1 MVASRRGQPQGEPF
15 VLGERAAVVALF
27 EDAGAGDVGLATLPG
42 GANFP
47 AVRVM
52 VEADLS
58 VPENPPAPAAP
69 CPTMS
74 SPAHED
80 TFMASE
86 TPSGNG
92 SVMFESAAQHASKR
106 VPVAAPDDRA
116 EAVRQRLTGQRYECA
131 SHIVVCEG
139 RRFAGV
145 VRLEDLLAADPEAT
159 MAALMDRDAPF
170 VAPGADQEVAAWRAV
185 RNAESALP
193 VVDRHGRF
201 LGLIPPHRLLAVLL
215 AEHEEDLSRLG
226 GFVKGTS
233 AARASSEEPVERRFL
248 HRVPW
253 LLVGLVGALLAAD
266 FVGWFE
272 AQLQQKVMLAFFLPG
287 IVYLADAVGTQT
299 ETVVVRGLS
308 VGVTMRRM
316 IRRELLTG
324 LAIGLCLA
332 LVAGPLVWWRWGD
345 AEVALTVGLS
355 VLAACSTATLA
366 AMALPW
372 LLDRADLDP
381 AFGSGPL
388 ATVVQDLLSILI
400 YFAIAV
406 AVLPG

>member
-1 MVASRRGQPQGEPF
+1 M
-15 VLGERAAVVALF
+15 AA
-27 EDAGAGDVGLATLPG
+27 E
-42 GANFP
+42 
-47 AVRVM
+47 AV
-52 VEADLS
+52 
-58 VPENPPAPAAP
+58 
-69 CPTMS
+69 
-74 SPAHED
+74 
-80 TFMASE
+80 
-86 TPSGNG
+86 PSNG
-92 SVMFESAAQHASKR
+92 SVIFESAAQHASR
-106 VPVAAPDDRA
+106 HVPVMAPDDRA
-116 EAVRQRLTGQRYECA
+116 DVVRQRLTGQRYESA

-139 RRFAGV
+139 RQFVGV
-145 VRLEDLLAADPEAT
+145 VRLEDLLAA
-159 MAALMDRDAPF
+159 AADVPLAELMDRDAPF
-170 VAPGADQEVAAWRAV
+170 VAPGIDQEVAAWQAV
-185 RNAESALP
+185 RKAESALS

-226 GFVKGTS
+226 GFITGTT

-308 VGVTMRRM
+308 VGVAMGRM

-324 LAIGLCLA
+324 LAIGVCLA

-372 LLDRADLDP
+372 LLSSARLDP

-388 ATVVQDLLSILI
+388 ATVIQDLLSILI